1 VSFTSE
7 RARVA
12 SLTRSRTPDDPEL
25 VDARRNMRAERLADH
40 IRRTVDA
47 APPLTAEQRDRLALL
62 LRGGAPPGGGPTQAL
77 AGGADSTEPPAQRDP
92 HLSGDAA

>member
-1 VSFTSE
+1 MSTWAHE

-12 SLTRSRTPDDPEL
+12 ALTRSRPADDPEL

-40 IRRTVDA
+40 IRRIVDD

-62 LRGGAPPGGGPTQAL
+62 LRGG
-77 AGGADSTEPPAQRDP
+77 ST
-92 HLSGDAA
+92 AA